1 MHSIDLL
8 NVLSEEEQ
16 DICYKQFRFFVD
28 LCNILPANSSRLHS
42 YFVDCCL
49 MPFGY
54 IGGVNDVYA
63 CLKEVET
70 TPESMYITISLV
82 TPLMAFTDGFFFSY
96 GDEYNRNI
104 PQNFYSCIRQEYRP
118 YYYEYTTEV
127 YDEDPL
133 AKELLQHKI
142 GVWFKARLAMTT
154 SINGEYGIPGVL
166 HFGGSEEFSSDVS
179 LILENKD
186 IADACDKL
194 NEIYHVDL
202 KVDKT
207 GYSNYLSR
215 NFNNTNSKFNVH
227 VMNMGQ
233 ANCIHITDT
242 ITKNTMFFDTGKP
255 WRAYFDRKNKVSVH
269 NTDYDPGSNLLKNLS
284 RLKKYNPNCIVIS
297 HWHYDHFSAYTHLDY
312 YKKNITWL
320 VPWVSS
326 EKEITSACRL
336 VKYLQ
341 NKKTS
346 HTVYCLDGEG
356 LLYNDSNGLQIW
368 KGQKTSDPNTG
379 SIILRIR
386 NTLFPGD
393 SLYRYWPDDLV
404 DSLGS
409 ISNLIVPH
417 HGSSISQ
424 SLAAYQRNVLV
435 IHSFSNS
442 TDKNAYVSVGFNIY
456 NHPNFDHLD
465 DLGHKGFTNY
475 ITQYSNRNFYRFII
489 P

>member
-1 MHSIDLL
+1 MDSTDLL
-8 NVLSEEEQ
+8 NVLSEEEH
-16 DICYKQFRFFVD
+16 DMCYKQFRFFVE

-54 IGGVNDVYA
+54 ILGLNDVYA
-63 CLKEVET
+63 CLKEIET

-82 TPLMAFTDGFFFSY
+82 TPLMAFTDSLFFSN
-96 GDEYNRNI
+96 GDDNSRSI
-104 PQNFYSCIRQEYRP
+104 PRGFYHCIRQEYRP
-118 YYYEYTTEV
+118 YYYEYTTEI
-127 YDEDPL
+127 YDEDFL
-133 AKELLQHKI
+133 AKELLQHEI
-142 GVWFKARLAMTT
+142 GVWFKARLTMTT
-154 SINGEYGIPGVL
+154 LQEDESGIPGVL

-186 IADACDKL
+186 ITEACEKL

-202 KVDKT
+202 KADKK
-207 GYSNYLSR
+207 GYSDYLTK
-215 NFNNTNSKFNVH
+215 NFNNPNSKFNVR

-242 ITKNTMFFDTGKP
+242 VTKNTMFFDIGKP
-255 WRAYFDRKNKVSVH
+255 WGAYYDRKNKVSVH
-269 NTDYDPGSNLLKNLS
+269 NTDYDPGSNLLNNLS

-312 YKKNITWL
+312 YNKNITWL

-336 VKYLQ
+336 VKYLL
-341 NKKTS
+341 KKKAC

-356 LLYNDSNGLQIW
+356 LLYSDSNDLQIW

-379 SIILRIR
+379 SIILRIK
-386 NTLFPGD
+386 NALFPGD
-393 SLYRYWPDDLV
+393 SLYKYWPDDLV
-404 DSLGS
+404 SSLGS

-424 SLAAYQRNVLV
+424 SLPAYQRNVLV

-456 NHPNFDHLD
+456 NHPNSIHLD
-465 DLGHKGFTNY
+465 DLDIKGFTCHK
-475 ITQYSNRNFYRFII
+475 TQNSNKNFYRFII
-489 P
+489 S